1 MAFFGGAFSERVRAF
16 SRAHQD
22 ANVRLEVVT
31 LNGERLDA
39 LELSAVESGTRVSTR
54 DNRLVFLPYS
64 LIAYVDVAI
73 LQDHRIAGFQLL
85 LDSDERLA
93 VVSSSRSIIHSAG
106 DSRTGQAF
114 GPRAAS
120 TSSSDDTRQRQLA
133 DFTFF
138 ERQLRADFVI
148 ERATG

>member
-16 SRAHQD
+16 SQAHQD

-73 LQDHRIAGFQLL
+73 CRIIASRVF
-85 LDSDERLA
+85 SSCWTPRERLDI
-93 VVSSSRSIIHSAG
+93 VPS
-106 DSRTGQAF
+106 
-114 GPRAAS
+114 
-120 TSSSDDTRQRQLA
+120 
-133 DFTFF
+133 
-138 ERQLRADFVI
+138 
-148 ERATG
+148 

>member
-22 ANVRLEVVT
+22 AAVGLEVVT

-85 LDSDERLA
+85 LDSDYRARFDMRLA
-93 VVSSSRSIIHSAG
+93 TLVPGRHSGREPPALVPQSTP
-106 DSRTGQAF
+106 DSD
-114 GPRAAS
+114 S
-120 TSSSDDTRQRQLA
+120 
-133 DFTFF
+133 
-138 ERQLRADFVI
+138 
-148 ERATG
+148 